1 MNFDEGN
8 CQKQGRTELTSPGRH
23 NIGLGLGDT
32 FLAVLVF
39 CVDEVLA
46 PRYTRPWPRW
56 VAGGYYMPPG
66 AIYRSGRALRRF
78 THYQQRDL

>member
-56 VAGGYYMPPG
+56 VAGGYN
-66 AIYRSGRALRRF
+66 ISKSVQN
-78 THYQQRDL
+78 H

>member
-32 FLAVLVF
+32 FL
-39 CVDEVLA
+39 
-46 PRYTRPWPRW
+46 PR
-56 VAGGYYMPPG
+56 GL
-66 AIYRSGRALRRF
+66 SFLRR
-78 THYQQRDL
+78 RGLGPPLRLAVAKMGSGGL